1 MCPCHAVCL
10 LFCYSCCC
18 WGYCY
23 YTQSRYL
30 LLFCCWHRLLFLLL
44 PLCYF
49 CPCHAVAYLAVP
61 VVAKHAETNV
71 KYPAYTSPPDHT
83 EILQTIQI
91 LQIVQTAS
99 QLRCTDHSNH
109 TDSTQAD
116 HTDPADYTDPGD
128 RWKPQINMCRSCR
141 SYRPY
146 LAKDVQIGRSD
157 RSHPGQTVLIVQL
170 THILLR
176 YTHLWKL

>member
-1 MCPCHAVCL
+1 MVRFIIYLPDLHITYSVACNTVAECSLPLVQCVRVTR
-10 LFCYSCCC
+10 FVCYSATPAAAEATATTHNL
-18 WGYCY
+18 GIYC
-23 YTQSRYL
+23 
-30 LLFCCWHRLLFLLL
+30 CCWHRLLFLLL

-71 KYPAYTSPPDHT
+71 KYPAYTDPPDHT

-128 RWKPQINMCRSCR
+128 R
-141 SYRPY
+141 
-146 LAKDVQIGRSD
+146 
-157 RSHPGQTVLIVQL
+157 
-170 THILLR
+170 
-176 YTHLWKL
+176 